1 MKKMIILRS
10 DHDWNPDFDLLRS
23 NISVPGKL
31 GMSWSL
37 MRDESPVISC
47 YGNALIQIDHQRK
60 LLPASLI
67 SKELKIRLK
76 KIEADQGYKA
86 GKKQRKDIEMAITE
100 EFFVKAF
107 VVSKYINIWINKENR
122 LVCIDSTSR
131 DEAEEVLSVLCRDLL
146 FRGHFL
152 TTETSPS
159 VFMSNLL
166 RGDPLNGF
174 WAGTSCVLQGMV
186 DGKKKISYSNEELT
200 QARINVEDG
209 VKKPTKMEICHIG
222 GSFVMGHDLALS
234 KIDFPHSKEDKLEN
248 QSDADRFDHE
258 FVVRS
263 LECVS
268 LIKSLL
274 EVMVESYEDD
284 SYDDQGNDDE

>member
-37 MRDESPVISC
+37 LRDDSPVISC
-47 YGNALIQIDHQRK
+47 LGNDLIQIDHQRK

-86 GKKQRKDIEMAITE
+86 GKKQRKDIETAITV

-146 FRGHFL
+146 FRGHF
-152 TTETSPS
+152 
-159 VFMSNLL
+159 
-166 RGDPLNGF
+166 
-174 WAGTSCVLQGMV
+174 
-186 DGKKKISYSNEELT
+186 
-200 QARINVEDG
+200 
-209 VKKPTKMEICHIG
+209 
-222 GSFVMGHDLALS
+222 
-234 KIDFPHSKEDKLEN
+234 
-248 QSDADRFDHE
+248 
-258 FVVRS
+258 
-263 LECVS
+263 
-268 LIKSLL
+268 
-274 EVMVESYEDD
+274 
-284 SYDDQGNDDE
+284 